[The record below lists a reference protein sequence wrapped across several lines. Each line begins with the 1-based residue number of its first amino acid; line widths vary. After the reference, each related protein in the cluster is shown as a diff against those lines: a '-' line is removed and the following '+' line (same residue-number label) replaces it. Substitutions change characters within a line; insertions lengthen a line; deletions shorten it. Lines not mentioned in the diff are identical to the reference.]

1 MTELPQVHR
10 ATSRRK
16 LAKAAFWLV
25 AVAGALWFVTAANR
39 TMQHIWPSASLSPS
53 TSQAPYELRFRN
65 AFVREPSEWV
75 LAPPRAFVFDEVGSN
90 GSVIGDANELRENY
104 YAVYMEAIVSSDGE
118 TLVAK
123 TTVPRK
129 DQRTR
134 SLLFHIANK
143 EANRGFKAIGGC
155 VPQERWNEALS
166 KVGPAGNYEDP
177 CTERDF
183 RCRIEVPVDGWG
195 CDRFSHPGPLQFT

>member
-1 MTELPQVHR
+1 
-10 ATSRRK
+10 
-16 LAKAAFWLV
+16 
-25 AVAGALWFVTAANR
+25 
-39 TMQHIWPSASLSPS
+39 
-53 TSQAPYELRFRN
+53 
-65 AFVREPSEWV
+65 
-75 LAPPRAFVFDEVGSN
+75 
-90 GSVIGDANELRENY
+90 
-104 YAVYMEAIVSSDGE
+104 MEAIVSSDGE

-183 RCRIEVPVDGWG
+183 RCRIEVPVDGWDVTVSVTRDLYSSPDHICG
-195 CDRFSHPGPLQFT
+195 LARQFLDRYTVKRDNIERETWKPAG